1 MIFFWIF
8 SPFESF
14 FLFFIDYFSPS
25 YILSISKFYTK
36 QLCSRNKESPIYY
49 RTNMTS
55 NETIGDFKIL
65 EVVGQGGFSDV
76 FKCTYRDSTN
86 AKFAIKR
93 LLPTANF
100 SKVQMEIQILKELSV
115 FVISLWSCDP
125 TRKRRGSLIS

>member
-1 MIFFWIF
+1 
-8 SPFESF
+8 
-14 FLFFIDYFSPS
+14 
-25 YILSISKFYTK
+25 
-36 QLCSRNKESPIYY
+36 
-49 RTNMTS
+49 MTS